1 MANIT
6 KTSILLTIIMRLQNR
21 QKLRY
26 VICEQPPNEMYCE
39 IIWQHS
45 NLSQLIYV
53 LYYNM
58 TFIIYFTEF
67 KKK

>member
-1 MANIT
+1 
-6 KTSILLTIIMRLQNR
+6 MRLQNR

-67 KKK
+67 KKY